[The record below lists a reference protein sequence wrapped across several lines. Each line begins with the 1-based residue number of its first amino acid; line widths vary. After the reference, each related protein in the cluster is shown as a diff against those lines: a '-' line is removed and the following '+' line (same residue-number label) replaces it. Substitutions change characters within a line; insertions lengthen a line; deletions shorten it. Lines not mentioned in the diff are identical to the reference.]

1 MSLSPNAFVP
11 LDALRLTEDI
21 RDLEEARKH
30 LAKVDVRNITE
41 DNETG
46 RKIMQLL
53 TREIQLCRQYA
64 EAKLRREYI
73 SPPKRFE
80 RRGKSPV

>member
-1 MSLSPNAFVP
+1 MALSPNAFVP

-21 RDLEEARKH
+21 RDLDEARKH
-30 LAKVDVRNITE
+30 LNKVDVRNITE

-53 TREIQLCRQYA
+53 TSEIQLCRQYA
-64 EAKLRREYI
+64 EKKLRTQFLT
-73 SPPKRFE
+73 PPKRFE
-80 RRGKSPV
+80 RRGKSSV

>member
-21 RDLEEARKH
+21 RDLDEARKH

-64 EAKLRREYI
+64 EKKLRTQFLT
-73 SPPKRFE
+73 PKKFE
-80 RRGKSPV
+80 RRVKSFV